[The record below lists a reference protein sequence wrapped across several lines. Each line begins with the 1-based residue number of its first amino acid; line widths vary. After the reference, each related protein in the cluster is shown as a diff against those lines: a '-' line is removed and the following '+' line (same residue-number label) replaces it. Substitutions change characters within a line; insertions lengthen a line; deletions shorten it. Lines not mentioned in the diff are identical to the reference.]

1 MNTRNLWHVLKL
13 MALGAVSFWLPDTLW
28 HAIRAFKF
36 DSRDMI
42 GITVL
47 MPLSLLG
54 AYLLVVRRLQRTSPR
69 SPVVWPML
77 LGVWLLGGFF
87 MMVGASFSGG
97 GFVSPSGRSGILEI
111 LLMSIVPVYAFMM
124 ATYDG
129 SLMALLVVSIALP
142 IWAAYLSRQSKS

>member
-1 MNTRNLWHVLKL
+1 

-28 HAIRAFKF
+28 HALRPFKF
-36 DSRDMI
+36 DSWDLI

-54 AYLLVVRRLQRTSPR
+54 TYAAVVKRLHRASQRG
-69 SPVVWPML
+69 PVVWPML

-97 GFVSPSGRSGILEI
+97 GFVSPSGRFGILEV
-111 LLMSIVPVYAFMM
+111 LLMSLLPVYVFMM

-142 IWAAYLSRQSKS
+142 IWAVCVSRRSSSPR